1 MSPPPYPVCPALLIL
16 SLFAQRVELF
26 IHSFMLQL
34 ALMSWWTWAALRGT
48 FTFSSQSAQYEWE
61 WLRDCFS
68 WLSFRSVQDGHNLRE
83 CIIDVSH
90 TLHDSLSTC
99 STWHT
104 TFVHVGINQRM
115 SIYWEIYR
123 HQIISINLHHAFIAS
138 KRLLLLQE
146 HYMFLLYFII
156 FQHCY

>member
-1 MSPPPYPVCPALLIL
+1 MSCSPVCPALLIL

-48 FTFSSQSAQYEWE
+48 FRFPSQSAQYEWE

-68 WLSFRSVQDGHNLRE
+68 WLYFRSIQDSHNLRE

-90 TLHDSLSTC
+90 T
-99 STWHT
+99 HT
-104 TFVHVGINQRM
+104 TWQLEYMFNMAYIQHSCMLVLIQGWVYIER
-115 SIYWEIYR
+115 SIYIRTSQLTFIILSVSY
-123 HQIISINLHHAFIAS
+123 HQ
-138 KRLLLLQE
+138 RGCYLQE
-146 HYMFLLYFII
+146 HYMFLF
-156 FQHCY
+156 